1 MIKVNLCPVEELE
14 GPYWYVPDLAIALT
28 VAVAGYFAVQYYLG
42 TIQDQID
49 KLDQSITSLE
59 TSTKQLE
66 PDLKRFET
74 LDQDIRKL
82 NAKLTALQSITVS
95 KIERIKPLI
104 VLEHLQNIKPIGVWY
119 QSLEI
124 GLSAPAEFKV
134 LGQSF
139 DNILT
144 AEFMMALRSTETQ
157 DVEPSDLRTQIYFTG
172 LSLKSAELKKG
183 DVIGFPDLKDMPSFE
198 IRGMFAD
205 RVVGAAPSLP
215 QDINAKKV
223 SSSEGKHTSPRSRR
237 L

>member
-42 TIQDQID
+42 TIQDDID
-49 KLDQSITSLE
+49 TVQQSITSLE

-74 LDQDIRKL
+74 LDQDIQKL
-82 NAKLTALQSITVS
+82 NAKLTALQNITVS
-95 KIERIKPLI
+95 RIERIKPLI
-104 VLEHLQNIKPIGVWY
+104 VLEHLQNIKPMGVWY
-119 QSLEI
+119 QSLDI
-124 GLSAPAEFKV
+124 GLSDPDEFKV
-134 LGQSF
+134 SGQSF
-139 DNILT
+139 DSILT

-157 DVEPSDLRTQIYFTG
+157 DVEPSDLRTQIYFSG
-172 LSLKSAELKKG
+172 LSLRSVELRKG

-198 IRGMFAD
+198 IRGMFANRD
-205 RVVGAAPSLP
+205 VGEASHLP
-215 QDINAKKV
+215 QDSNAKKV
-223 SSSEGKHTSPRSRR
+223 SSIEEDQTSLKSRR